1 MIERADLN
9 GQSRETV
16 RSSSSVEYLTID
28 YQNQTL
34 YWTSGNIYS
43 LSTDGS
49 GYTAIPVPRTAS
61 RGVAYY
67 NNSLYYTYCCEFDGT
82 HHYFGT
88 NHLTLSTGSVS
99 LLGTD
104 GGIQPR
110 GHHVVALSRQPV
122 PPGECTLLSI
132 IAVS

>member
-16 RSSSSVEYLTID
+16 RSSRVEYLTID

-34 YWTSGNIYS
+34 YWTSGYIYS
-43 LSTDGS
+43 SSTDGS
-49 GYTAIPVPRTAS
+49 GYTTISVPRSAS

-67 NNSLYYTYCCEFDGT
+67 NNNLYYAYCCEFDGT
-82 HHYFGT
+82 YHIYGT
-88 NHLTLSTGSVS
+88 NRLTLSTGNVS

-104 GGIQPR
+104 GGVQPR

-122 PPGECTLLSI
+122 PPGECTLLFI
-132 IAVS
+132 MAVS